1 MLTTR
6 RLTKCT
12 YEYLTIFQPSDEYD
26 DDEAR
31 FALLAKE
38 KERMDKK
45 GGAKA
50 GSGSSNYEKRGAKP
64 KVKK

>member
-1 MLTTR
+1 MYTF
-6 RLTKCT
+6 
-12 YEYLTIFQPSDEYD
+12 FQPSDEYD

-38 KERMDKK
+38 KERMDKR
-45 GGAKA
+45 GEAKSA
-50 GSGSSNYEKRGAKP
+50 GSSGSAGNNYEKLGAKP

>member
-1 MLTTR
+1 MPMF
-6 RLTKCT
+6 
-12 YEYLTIFQPSDEYD
+12 FQPSDEYD

-38 KERMDKK
+38 KERMDKRTGA
-45 GGAKA
+45 GGSS
-50 GSGSSNYEKRGAKP
+50 SGTSSNYEKLGAKP

>member
-1 MLTTR
+1 M
-6 RLTKCT
+6 
-12 YEYLTIFQPSDEYD
+12 EYPTVFQPSDEYD

-38 KERMDKK
+38 KERMDKR

-50 GSGSSNYEKRGAKP
+50 GTGSSNYEKLGAKP

>member
-1 MLTTR
+1 M
-6 RLTKCT
+6 
-12 YEYLTIFQPSDEYD
+12 EYPTVFQPSDEYD

-38 KERMDKK
+38 KERMDKRG

-50 GSGSSNYEKRGAKP
+50 ASVSGSGSSNYEKLGAKP

>member
-38 KERMDKK
+38 KERMDKR
-45 GGAKA
+45 GQAKQ
-50 GSGSSNYEKRGAKP
+50 GPGSSNYEKLGAKP

>member
-1 MLTTR
+1 MPMF
-6 RLTKCT
+6 
-12 YEYLTIFQPSDEYD
+12 FQPSDEYD

-38 KERMDKK
+38 KERMDKRTGEAARTRT
-45 GGAKA
+45 GGG
-50 GSGSSNYEKRGAKP
+50 GSPSGTSSNYEKLGAKP

>member
-1 MLTTR
+1 MPMF
-6 RLTKCT
+6 
-12 YEYLTIFQPSDEYD
+12 FQPSDEYD

-38 KERMDKK
+38 KERMDKRTGEARTRT
-45 GGAKA
+45 GGG
-50 GSGSSNYEKRGAKP
+50 GSPSGTSSNYEKLGAKP

>member
-1 MLTTR
+1 MFAKLVYLILTNM
-6 RLTKCT
+6 
-12 YEYLTIFQPSDEYD
+12 FQPSDEYD

-38 KERMDKK
+38 KERMDKR
-45 GGAKA
+45 GEAKA
-50 GSGSSNYEKRGAKP
+50 GGASSGSSNYEKLGAKP

>member
-1 MLTTR
+1 MYTF
-6 RLTKCT
+6 
-12 YEYLTIFQPSDEYD
+12 FQPSDEYD

-38 KERMDKK
+38 KERMDKR
-45 GGAKA
+45 GEAKSA
-50 GSGSSNYEKRGAKP
+50 GSSGSAGGNNYEKLGAKP